1 MISEDGDHI
10 HIIWC
15 VDDVLL
21 AVPRLTREQAREVL
35 HEAYNRHDAE
45 YGIAWVTFEIY
56 ADNMFP
62 KEEEE

>member
-62 KEEEE
+62 KVIE